1 VSIHVQLMTMA
12 LMVGCGMAMGLL
24 YDTYRVMK
32 VQTKIYGWMVILCDL
47 LFWASCTFLVF
58 GTLLRVNDGI
68 FRIYLFIGMGFGAWL
83 YFALFHTFYIKWF
96 LRFVTL
102 VKAIYQFFVRVIHI
116 FIIKPII
123 FFYKVIVAIVVWV
136 ALFVWKIAL
145 LIYHLLC
152 KLFIPF
158 GKTTKKYSKNVYA
171 KIKKK
176 AAGILNRL
184 AKIFRK
190 KRKE

>member
-1 VSIHVQLMTMA
+1 MTMA

-58 GTLLRVNDGI
+58 GTLIRINEGI

-83 YFALFHTFYIKWF
+83 YFVLFHSFYIKWF
-96 LRFVTL
+96 LRFIAL
-102 VKAIYQFFVRVIHI
+102 VKAIYRFIIQVIQI
-116 FIIKPII
+116 FIIKPVI
-123 FFYKVIVAIVVWV
+123 FLYKVIVAFVVWV
-136 ALFVWKIAL
+136 ALFVWKIAMFIYRL
-145 LIYHLLC
+145 LG
-152 KLFIPF
+152 KLFVPL
-158 GKTTKKYSKNVYA
+158 GRKTKKHSKSIYV
-171 KIKKK
+171 KLKKK
-176 AAGILNRL
+176 GAGFLKRL
-184 AKIFRK
+184 AKLLKK